1 MNATDAE
8 SRKPENKPSSES
20 SSSGSTSGSS
30 DGEVSSKT
38 YFKNN
43 KSKVLSGQREVV
55 LEVVRDLSYTICK
68 EAEEKLV
75 ERFPRKDGSN
85 EMLPKEDSI
94 NTNHNYTT
102 DSNEHPVE
110 LTTKTEECKNTE
122 KTKKKSFVRA
132 LSKDKQLSA
141 YRSRS
146 RSTRLSYSGHIS
158 RTHSVEK
165 SLSRYK
171 KSVLRNRR
179 TSFGHGR
186 DSSTTKRSVSRDKDN
201 RLRRRIGSSRSHTRS
216 HSRFRRSEKKLPSRS
231 PRRIRSQ
238 ERRHERRR
246 SMSSDYERIALRRSE
261 PIKRRDKDEFFKN
274 NKKVSGD
281 IKKGKGNDNGTVA
294 ELEAKITERQRK
306 SLDILTSRTGG
317 ACLTPDKLRMIQ
329 AEITDK
335 SSAAYQSIAREA
347 LKKYIHGYINKVN
360 VDSVAVITRKLLKD
374 NIVRGRGVLC
384 HSIIQAQ
391 ATSPKFTHV
400 YAAMV
405 AIINSKFPN
414 IGELLLKRLV
424 IQFKRAFGCNDK
436 TVCLTSSHFIAH
448 LVNQRVA
455 HEILALE
462 ILTLLIE
469 SPTDDNVE
477 VAITFLKECGM
488 KLTEVSSDRVGGI
501 FELLKNILH
510 QGKLD
515 KRVQYMI
522 KVLFQVRRD
531 GFKDHQ
537 SIIESLELV
546 EEYAQFTHLLLLEDV
561 TYPKDI
567 LNEFKFDDQYETN
580 EEKYKALSKNILGSH
595 ASDSDGSF
603 GSGSNSETALSD
615 CDKGKN
621 EVNDKYTS
629 GDIIDETKPNLI
641 ALRRT
646 IYLTLNSCLDYEE
659 CAQKLM
665 KMQLKTCQ
673 QNEFCQI
680 LLDCCAEQRTYEKF
694 YGLLTHRICKMNKS
708 FIEPFKEIFKD
719 ICQTTHCLDTN
730 RLRNISKFF
739 AHLLFTDAIS
749 WDVLDCIKLTEDEA
763 ITSRCIFIKSFF
775 QELVEYMGLYHFNK
789 KLKTEVLAGTLAGLF
804 PKDNPRNIRFSINF
818 FTSIGLGGITNE
830 LCQLLKIAPKSAPSS
845 SSSSSL
851 SSELSA
857 PSDDD
862 SSSDSENKKKH
873 KGKNKKMTK
882 KKNPSKK
889 KEKTKKIVGKN
900 KIAAKNKTI
909 KRRTDKDN
917 SSSKDNFLKSE
928 SSSNESISLDSLS
941 SELFAPS
948 SYSSSESS
956 NDSESKEKHKGKN
969 KKMTKK
975 KNPSNKREKTKKKLS
990 KNKKA
995 PNKNT
1000 KKRMTEKDIS
1010 SSESSISESKS
1021 LNCSASNQNE
1031 NEKRKKRVTSKSRTK
1046 RVKMFKQCQW
1056 VDADNQ
1062 RDIKRKKRAEYRY
1075 EPLVYRKRNEEYL
1088 KKGGPNCR
1096 KDNYGNRQNHE
1107 ISQRHDS
1114 EIKRRREER
1123 KKRHHEKNH
1132 SREYKRSKLGLC
1144 QREYFLYMCCQFY
1157 YPCTFQ
1163 CLCQNCH
1170 FTFYS

>member
-1 MNATDAE
+1 MNATDDE
-8 SRKPENKPSSES
+8 SRKPKNKPSSES
-20 SSSGSTSGSS
+20 SSSSDYMSGSTSGSS

-43 KSKVLSGQREVV
+43 KSKVLSERREVV

-75 ERFPRKDGSN
+75 ERFPREDGSN

-110 LTTKTEECKNTE
+110 LMTKTEECKNTE

-132 LSKDKQLSA
+132 LSKEKQLSA

-146 RSTRLSYSGHIS
+146 GNTRLSYSGHIS

-201 RLRRRIGSSRSHTRS
+201 RLRQRMGSSRSRTRS
-216 HSRFRRSEKKLPSRS
+216 HSRFRRPEKKLPSRY

-238 ERRHERRR
+238 DRRHEGYR
-246 SMSSDYERIALRRSE
+246 SMSSDYERLPLRRSE
-261 PIKRRDKDEFFKN
+261 PIKRRDEDERR
-274 NKKVSGD
+274 D
-281 IKKGKGNDNGTVA
+281 
-294 ELEAKITERQRK
+294 ELNLPPE
-306 SLDILTSRTGG
+306 
-317 ACLTPDKLRMIQ
+317 KLRMMQ

-347 LKKYIHGYINKVN
+347 LEKYIHGYINKVN
-360 VDSVAVITRKLLKD
+360 VDCVAVIARKLLKE
-374 NIVRGRGVLC
+374 NIVRGRDVLC

-391 ATSPKFTHV
+391 AASPTFTHV
-400 YAAMV
+400 YAATV

-436 TVCLTSSHFIAH
+436 TICLSSSHFIAH

-522 KVLFQVRRD
+522 EVLFQVRRD

-629 GDIIDETKPNLI
+629 GGIIDETKPNLI

-646 IYLTLNSCLDYEE
+646 IYLTLNSRFDYEE

-665 KMQLKTCQ
+665 KMQLETCQ
-673 QNEFCQI
+673 ENEFCQI
-680 LLDCCAEQRTYEKF
+680 LLDCCAEQRTYAKF
-694 YGLLTHRICKMNKS
+694 YGLLAHRFCKINKS
-708 FIEPFKEIFKD
+708 YIEPFKEIFKD

-749 WDVLDCIKLTEDEA
+749 WDVLDCIKLTEGDA
-763 ITSRCIFIKSFF
+763 ITSRCIFIKIFF
-775 QELVEYMGLYHFNK
+775 QELVEYMGLDHFNK

-882 KKNPSKK
+882 KKNSSKK

-917 SSSKDNFLKSE
+917 SSSKDNF
-928 SSSNESISLDSLS
+928 
-941 SELFAPS
+941 
-948 SYSSSESS
+948 
-956 NDSESKEKHKGKN
+956 
-969 KKMTKK
+969 
-975 KNPSNKREKTKKKLS
+975 
-990 KNKKA
+990 
-995 PNKNT
+995 
-1000 KKRMTEKDIS
+1000 
-1010 SSESSISESKS
+1010 
-1021 LNCSASNQNE
+1021 
-1031 NEKRKKRVTSKSRTK
+1031 
-1046 RVKMFKQCQW
+1046 
-1056 VDADNQ
+1056 
-1062 RDIKRKKRAEYRY
+1062 
-1075 EPLVYRKRNEEYL
+1075 
-1088 KKGGPNCR
+1088 
-1096 KDNYGNRQNHE
+1096 
-1107 ISQRHDS
+1107 
-1114 EIKRRREER
+1114 
-1123 KKRHHEKNH
+1123 
-1132 SREYKRSKLGLC
+1132 
-1144 QREYFLYMCCQFY
+1144 
-1157 YPCTFQ
+1157 
-1163 CLCQNCH
+1163 
-1170 FTFYS
+1170 